1 MPTGDEGFED
11 WEWDADFLDQLI
23 QVEELAIS
31 STANNPIPISSSA
44 SLPPPP
50 PPPEPEPEPEPLHL
64 VEPLYVRPISYS
76 PPRELSQIATGLR
89 SHAIRFPNG
98 LSECGPSSSSLAPCL
113 HRFDAAKEL
122 EICDLKRE
130 LGRVSKQLKNLE
142 QECVELRKNRN
153 KKEEQLRV
161 VSSNKDEQYIGHR
174 LSESTD
180 LRVAG
185 KDGVRTG
192 MKSEDIA
199 GDLGGPHAV
208 TSRSKDN
215 EQGEKAHSSVGERAN
230 DDLPAFDK
238 LSKKLQVFW
247 VPESD
252 SKIGQSLVSELLLSC
267 ETDLHVLF
275 HSIGT
280 KLSPKFPV
288 ALAGDNSSD
297 VALKQPLHLLQC
309 PEAKKVSNLYTT
321 LTKVSNG
328 IVKMEALFSPLLDL
342 CNIDNVAVV
351 HRSLHIL
358 HMFLKRL
365 LWLERKSERRETVI
379 IGGLGSRNNVVDS
392 HGSQSAEGDE
402 FALANMDESSHGSA
416 STRLPGAELLCKN
429 RNLKKNINL
438 VPQVNWV
445 SFFEAMRQVA
455 KTHSAKCVRIEAISV
470 MNLIL
475 MRNNTYLEKEKF
487 GQALLFDSVV
497 EFIRKESGSAIQKHA
512 VRLLFLILNCPTF
525 FAAFCSGCKEAET
538 AEVGN
543 ENVRSAGGF
552 QKFQTI
558 LHGLADCFTCFG
570 NGIEEL
576 KLRKNTVL
584 LLAFLASSGKAGF
597 EILIS
602 NKLYTYSNFL
612 TLILQVVASELEQ
625 EKTVREPVE
634 NLEERAL
641 LLREVLILLNRLASH
656 SLYSMTILRV
666 LTNSRDM
673 ATLTIDVTNKLC
685 RKNNRNGQLDSK
697 KRKMRESE
705 VVELAQVF
713 RKRLLSYLGNSI
725 L

>member
-1 MPTGDEGFED
+1 
-11 WEWDADFLDQLI
+11 
-23 QVEELAIS
+23 
-31 STANNPIPISSSA
+31 
-44 SLPPPP
+44 
-50 PPPEPEPEPEPLHL
+50 
-64 VEPLYVRPISYS
+64 
-76 PPRELSQIATGLR
+76 
-89 SHAIRFPNG
+89 
-98 LSECGPSSSSLAPCL
+98 
-113 HRFDAAKEL
+113 
-122 EICDLKRE
+122 
-130 LGRVSKQLKNLE
+130 
-142 QECVELRKNRN
+142 
-153 KKEEQLRV
+153 
-161 VSSNKDEQYIGHR
+161 
-174 LSESTD
+174 
-180 LRVAG
+180 
-185 KDGVRTG
+185 
-192 MKSEDIA
+192 
-199 GDLGGPHAV
+199 
-208 TSRSKDN
+208 
-215 EQGEKAHSSVGERAN
+215 
-230 DDLPAFDK
+230 
-238 LSKKLQVFW
+238 
-247 VPESD
+247 
-252 SKIGQSLVSELLLSC
+252 
-267 ETDLHVLF
+267 
-275 HSIGT
+275 
-280 KLSPKFPV
+280 
-288 ALAGDNSSD
+288 
-297 VALKQPLHLLQC
+297 
-309 PEAKKVSNLYTT
+309 
-321 LTKVSNG
+321 
-328 IVKMEALFSPLLDL
+328 
-342 CNIDNVAVV
+342 
-351 HRSLHIL
+351 
-358 HMFLKRL
+358 
-365 LWLERKSERRETVI
+365 
-379 IGGLGSRNNVVDS
+379 
-392 HGSQSAEGDE
+392 
-402 FALANMDESSHGSA
+402 MDESSHGSGAVA

-445 SFFEAMRQVA
+445 SFFEAMHQVA

-525 FAAFCSGCKEAET
+525 FVAFCSGCKEAE
-538 AEVGN
+538 ANEVGN

-558 LHGLADCFTCFG
+558 LHGLADCLTCSG

-597 EILIS
+597 EILTS

-625 EKTVREPVE
+625 EKTVPEPME

-641 LLREVLILLNRLASH
+641 LLREVLILFNRLASH

-666 LTNSRDM
+666 VTNSRDM

-705 VVELAQVF
+705 VVDLAQVF